1 MTEYISKINMLM
13 SKPEIAAQL
22 AEECAELGHAALKLR
37 RTMMTGNP
45 TPVSYATAL
54 DMLKEELADLSLVL
68 SVLDHKMEVLPNEKE
83 LKRRKKAKAVRWI
96 QRLEGKDGG

>member
-45 TPVSYATAL
+45 TPVSYVTAL

-68 SVLDHKMEVLPNEKE
+68 NVLDHKMEVIPGEEE
-83 LKRRKKAKAVRWI
+83 LKRRKEAKAVRWM
-96 QRLEGKDGG
+96 QRLEGKA

>member
-45 TPVSYATAL
+45 TPVSYVTAL

-68 SVLDHKMEVLPNEKE
+68 SVLDHKMEVIPGEEE
-83 LKRRKKAKAVRWI
+83 LKRRKEAKAVRWI
-96 QRLEGKDGG
+96 QRLEGK

>member
-45 TPVSYATAL
+45 TPVSYASAL
-54 DMLKEELADLSLVL
+54 EMLKEELADLSLVL
-68 SVLDHKMEVLPNEKE
+68 SALDHKMKVIPGEEEMKLRKEV
-83 LKRRKKAKAVRWI
+83 KAVRWI
-96 QRLEGKDGG
+96 QRLEGKGG

>member
-45 TPVSYATAL
+45 TPVSFATAL

-68 SVLDHKMEVLPNEKE
+68 NVLDHKMEVIPGEEE
-83 LKRRKKAKAVRWI
+83 LKRRKEAKAVRWI
-96 QRLEGKDGG
+96 QRLEGMNGG

>member
-45 TPVSYATAL
+45 TPVSYVTAL

-68 SVLDHKMEVLPNEKE
+68 NALDHKLEVIPGEEE
-83 LKRRKKAKAVRWI
+83 LKRRKEAKAVRWI
-96 QRLEGKDGG
+96 QRLEGESGG

>member
-68 SVLDHKMEVLPNEKE
+68 SVLDHKMEVIPGEKE

-96 QRLEGKDGG
+96 QRLEGKSGG

>member
-45 TPVSYATAL
+45 TPVSFATAL
-54 DMLKEELADLSLVL
+54 DMLKEELADLHLVL
-68 SVLDHKMEVLPNEKE
+68 SVLDYRMRVIPDEKE
-83 LKRRKKAKAVRWI
+83 LKRRCEAKAERWI
-96 QRLEGKDGG
+96 QRLEGMSGG

>member
-68 SVLDHKMEVLPNEKE
+68 SVLDHKLEVLPNEKE
-83 LKRRKKAKAVRWI
+83 LKRRKEAKAVRWM
-96 QRLEGKDGG
+96 QRLEGKA

>member
-45 TPVSYATAL
+45 TPVNYATAL

-68 SVLDHKMEVLPNEKE
+68 SALDHRMEVIPGEEE
-83 LKRRKKAKAVRWI
+83 LKRRKEAKAVRWI
-96 QRLEGKDGG
+96 QRLEGKSGG